1 MFLSDNESHW
11 RIRDVNAW
19 RRNDLSVKTHA
30 FRDRP
35 LLMYKVDI
43 GRNTLQPMGD
53 ATADSGDAS
62 MNVYF
67 TDMMGWVDRP

>member
-1 MFLSDNESHW
+1 MGGEGT
-11 RIRDVNAW
+11 IRY
-19 RRNDLSVKTHA
+19 THA
-30 FRDRP
+30 FWDRP
-35 LLMYKVDI
+35 VSIVEVDI

-53 ATADSGDAS
+53 ATADSEDAS